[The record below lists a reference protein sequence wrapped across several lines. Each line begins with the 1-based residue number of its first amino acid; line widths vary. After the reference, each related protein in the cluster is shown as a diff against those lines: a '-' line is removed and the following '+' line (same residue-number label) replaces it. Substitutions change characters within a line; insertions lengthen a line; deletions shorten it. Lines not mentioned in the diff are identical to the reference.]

1 MKKRIVFLLMMLAG
15 CMGGVQAQKVAST
28 PTGPSDIKDGYY
40 VLLAKTGEGTKTDEA
55 GAFVYYKSSDNKIYY
70 DAKGATTNLLGKTVE
85 SVDEFKY
92 FFHVEK
98 NSDGTVKI
106 CAWNTST
113 CWQSVSKATIVRP
126 HPGQVDQITQA
137 SDGASFKLT
146 ATDGKWCTLSF
157 PGTYYD
163 WRVRKR
169 TGYVVLNDNQQVGYF
184 DDSSSADAQF
194 QFYAVSNVPEDV
206 VTFTYNY
213 TFEGVS
219 RKKSGSRMGVIGRDF
234 PAPNDVL
241 PDYVVANKPSRKVAA
256 EDNGQIIEIVC
267 TEALPFQTSTDN
279 APVYYYLGT
288 ADAQNPAIFY
298 NKSEG
303 FPNAVGFRALNSDI
317 AVNDIPN
324 SLWYVTG
331 NPFDGFQFHNVG
343 ANAIARSSAVI
354 SSTFNACV
362 LAFEGAANNTS
373 NWDVRKASVNSEN
386 AFTVYPHDKKDHC
399 WRYSSSDVRF
409 NYGSKYPNEFATY
422 PATFTFPMYNGG
434 DGNVYNTFAAPFDV
448 ALADD
453 NVKMYKGSVNT
464 AIHELTLSQVDA
476 APATAGVMLLGENSS
491 ANEVTLK
498 AVSGVAAL
506 EGNSLVGITSEL
518 SDLTGKLILGI
529 SDQTGAV
536 GFFTAG
542 SSVASLQANH
552 AYLPWADSQV
562 KGISMRIEGEATSIG
577 KIEGGQTNASGN
589 GAIYDLMGR
598 RVLRTEKG
606 GFYIQNGRKFIV
618 K

>member
-1 MKKRIVFLLMMLAG
+1 MKKVVFLLMMLAG

-70 DAKGATTNLLGKTVE
+70 DAKGATANLLGRTVE

-98 NSDGTVKI
+98 NSDGRVKI
-106 CAWNTST
+106 CAWSTNTY
-113 CWQSVSKATIVRP
+113 WQSVSRATIGDK

-137 SDGASFKLT
+137 SDGASFELK

-157 PGTYYD
+157 LGTYYSLG
-163 WRVRKR
+163 RKEC
-169 TGYVVLNDNQQVGYF
+169 TDYVVLNDNQQVGYY
-184 DDSSSADAQF
+184 DNSSSADAQF
-194 QFYAVSNVPEDV
+194 QFYAVSDVPEAD

-256 EDNGQIIEIVC
+256 EDNGQSIEIVC
-267 TEALPFQTSTDN
+267 TENFPFQTSTDN
-279 APVYYYLGT
+279 APVYYYLENVMDAGT
-288 ADAQNPAIFY
+288 RLYGNGGLKYRAA
-298 NKSEG
+298 E
-303 FPNAVGFRALNSDI
+303 NAS
-317 AVNDIPN
+317 AVNDVRN
-324 SLWYVTG
+324 DLWYVTG
-331 NPFDGFQFHNVG
+331 NAFDGLQFHSVVTGDVAKSHATLSTATSLTAGSGLLGYNDKWFVY
-343 ANAIARSSAVI
+343 RI
-354 SSTFNACV
+354 SDSTFGIHAYSIAKEDFAWNM
-362 LAFEGAANNTS
+362 E
-373 NWDVRKASVNSEN
+373 D
-386 AFTVYPHDKKDHC
+386 DKDN
-399 WRYSSSDVRF
+399 VRF
-409 NYGSKYPNEFATY
+409 RHPGTSDAFAFRMVK
-422 PATFTFPMYNGG
+422 PTFTFPMYNGG

-506 EGNSLVGITSEL
+506 EGNSLVGITSER
-518 SDLTGKLILGI
+518 SDLTGILILGI

-552 AYLPWADSQV
+552 AYLPWTDSQV

-606 GFYIQNGRKFIV
+606 GLYIQNGRKFIV

>member
-1 MKKRIVFLLMMLAG
+1 MMLAG

-55 GAFVYYKSSDNKIYY
+55 GAFVYYNSSDKKVYY
-70 DAKGATTNLLGKTVE
+70 DAKGSSTQLLGETIE
-85 SVDEFKY
+85 DLTPFKY
-92 FFHVEK
+92 FFYIKK
-98 NSDGTVKI
+98 NNDGTLTFR
-106 CAWNTST
+106 AWNTELYWPT
-113 CWQSVSKATIVRP
+113 VKKANLGNWT
-126 HPGQVDQITQA
+126 PGHVPQITLGGNARSFTAEEQ
-137 SDGASFKLT
+137 DGWFKLS
-146 ATDGKWCTLSF
+146 A
-157 PGTYYD
+157 PGTRYKNVTTTD
-163 WRVRKR
+163 
-169 TGYVVLNDNQQVGYF
+169 YVLLNDNQRLGYW
-184 DDSSSADAQF
+184 DATDPADALF
-194 QFYAVSNVPEDV
+194 QIYAVEDVPEADQI
-206 VTFTYNY
+206 VTYTYNY
-213 TFEGVS
+213 TLNGMSKTES
-219 RKKSGSRMGVIGRDF
+219 PQSMTGVIGH
-234 PAPNDVL
+234 PYHELDVTL
-241 PDYVVANKPSRKVAA
+241 PDYVVAEKPSGRIKA
-256 EDNGQIIEIVC
+256 EDNGQSMEIVC
-267 TEALPFQTSTDN
+267 TENFPFQTSTDN
-279 APVYYYLGT
+279 APVYYYLENVMDAGT
-288 ADAQNPAIFY
+288 RLYGNGGLKYRAA
-298 NKSEG
+298 E
-303 FPNAVGFRALNSDI
+303 NAS
-317 AVNDIPN
+317 AVNDVRN
-324 SLWYVTG
+324 DLWYVTG
-331 NPFDGFQFHNVG
+331 NAFDGLQFHSVG
-343 ANAIARSSAVI
+343 TGDVAKSYAALSTSTSLTAGSGLLGYNDMWFAYRI
-354 SSTFNACV
+354 SDSTFGIRAYSGFNGKY
-362 LAFEGAANNTS
+362 LAWHMEDSKSKVTFGEPGTS
-373 NWDVRKASVNSEN
+373 D
-386 AFTVYPHDKKDHC
+386 AFAFRMVEP
-399 WRYSSSDVRF
+399 
-409 NYGSKYPNEFATY
+409 
-422 PATFTFPMYNGG
+422 TFTFPMYNGG

-476 APATAGVMLLGENSS
+476 APAKAGVMLLGENSS

-498 AVSGVAAL
+498 AVFGVAAL

-529 SDQTGAV
+529 SDQTRAV

-552 AYLPWADSQV
+552 AYLPWTDSQV

>member
-1 MKKRIVFLLMMLAG
+1 MMLVG
-15 CMGGVQAQKVAST
+15 CMSSVQAQNVAST

-40 VLLAKTGEGTKTDEA
+40 VLLAKTGEETKTD
-55 GAFVYYKSSDNKIYY
+55 GAFVYYNSSDNKIYY
-70 DAKGATTNLLGKTVE
+70 DAKGATANLLGKTVE

-98 NSDGTVKI
+98 NSDGMIKI
-106 CAWNTST
+106 CAWNTNT
-113 CWQSVSKATIVRP
+113 YWQSVSRAAIGSQ

-137 SDGASFKLT
+137 SDGASFTLT

-157 PGTYYD
+157 LGTYYY
-163 WRVRKR
+163 WGVRDCKD
-169 TGYVVLNDNQQVGYF
+169 YVVLNNNQQVGYN

-194 QFYAVSNVPEDV
+194 QFYAVSDVPEDG

-219 RKKSGSRMGVIGRDF
+219 KKTSGSRMGVIGRDF
-234 PAPNDVL
+234 PVPNDVL
-241 PDYVVANKPSRKVAA
+241 PDYVVANKPSRKVVA
-256 EDNGQIIEIVC
+256 EDNGQSIEIVC
-267 TEALPFQTSTDN
+267 TEALPFKTSTDN
-279 APVYYYLGT
+279 APVYYYLENVMDAGT
-288 ADAQNPAIFY
+288 RLYGNGGLKYRAA
-298 NKSEG
+298 E
-303 FPNAVGFRALNSDI
+303 NAS
-317 AVNDIPN
+317 AVNDVRN
-324 SLWYVTG
+324 DLWYVTG
-331 NPFDGFQFHNVG
+331 NAFDGLQFHSVG
-343 ANAIARSSAVI
+343 TEDVAKSYAALSTSTSLTAGSHLLGYNDMWFVYRI
-354 SSTFNACV
+354 SDSTFGIHAYSGFNRKY
-362 LAFEGAANNTS
+362 LAWHMEDS
-373 NWDVRKASVNSEN
+373 KSEVTFGEPGKSD
-386 AFTVYPHDKKDHC
+386 AFAFRMVEP
-399 WRYSSSDVRF
+399 
-409 NYGSKYPNEFATY
+409 
-422 PATFTFPMYNGG
+422 TFTFPMYNGG

-476 APATAGVMLLGENSS
+476 APANAGVMLLGENSS

-506 EGNSLVGITSEL
+506 EGNSLVGITGEL

-577 KIEGGQTNASGN
+577 KIEGGQINASGN

-598 RVLRTEKG
+598 RVLRAEKG

>member
-1 MKKRIVFLLMMLAG
+1 M
-15 CMGGVQAQKVAST
+15 
-28 PTGPSDIKDGYY
+28 
-40 VLLAKTGEGTKTDEA
+40 
-55 GAFVYYKSSDNKIYY
+55 
-70 DAKGATTNLLGKTVE
+70 
-85 SVDEFKY
+85 
-92 FFHVEK
+92 
-98 NSDGTVKI
+98 
-106 CAWNTST
+106 
-113 CWQSVSKATIVRP
+113 
-126 HPGQVDQITQA
+126 
-137 SDGASFKLT
+137 
-146 ATDGKWCTLSF
+146 
-157 PGTYYD
+157 
-163 WRVRKR
+163 
-169 TGYVVLNDNQQVGYF
+169 LNDNQQVGYK

-256 EDNGQIIEIVC
+256 EDNGQSIEIVC
-267 TEALPFQTSTDN
+267 TENFPFQTSTDN
-279 APVYYYLGT
+279 APVYYYLENVMDAGT
-288 ADAQNPAIFY
+288 RLYGNGDLKYRAA
-298 NKSEG
+298 E
-303 FPNAVGFRALNSDI
+303 NAS
-317 AVNDIPN
+317 AVNDVRN
-324 SLWYVTG
+324 DLWYVTG
-331 NPFDGFQFHNVG
+331 NAFDGLQFHSVG
-343 ANAIARSSAVI
+343 TGHVAKTNLTITASNLCWLTANGSGSKDEWFVYRI
-354 SSTFNACV
+354 SDSTFGIHAYSIVGEDFAWNM
-362 LAFEGAANNTS
+362 E
-373 NWDVRKASVNSEN
+373 D
-386 AFTVYPHDKKDHC
+386 DKDN
-399 WRYSSSDVRF
+399 VRF
-409 NYGSKYPNEFATY
+409 GHPDKSDAFAFRMVE
-422 PATFTFPMYNGG
+422 PTFTFPMYNGG

-464 AIHELTLSQVDA
+464 AGHELTLSQVDA
-476 APATAGVMLLGENSS
+476 APAKAGVMLLGENSS

-518 SDLTGKLILGI
+518 NDLTGKLILGI

-577 KIEGGQTNASGN
+577 KIEGGQTNASDN

>member
-1 MKKRIVFLLMMLAG
+1 MKKVVFLLMMLAG
-15 CMGGVQAQKVAST
+15 CMSGVQAQNVAST

-55 GAFVYYKSSDNKIYY
+55 GAFVYYNSSDNKIYY
-70 DAKGATTNLLGKTVE
+70 DAKGATANLLGKTVE

-98 NSDGTVKI
+98 NSDEKVKI
-106 CAWNTST
+106 CAWNTNT
-113 CWQSVSKATIVRP
+113 YWQSVSRAAIGRP
-126 HPGQVDQITQA
+126 NPGQVEQITQA
-137 SDGASFKLT
+137 SDGASFTLK

-157 PGTYYD
+157 PGTYLSWVSIKKCTD
-163 WRVRKR
+163 
-169 TGYVVLNDNQQVGYF
+169 YVVLNDNQQVGYF
-184 DDSSSADAQF
+184 DGSSSADAQF

-219 RKKSGSRMGVIGRDF
+219 RKKSGTRMGVIGRDF

-256 EDNGQIIEIVC
+256 EDNGRSIEIVC
-267 TEALPFQTSTDN
+267 TENFPFQTSTDN
-279 APVYYYLGT
+279 APVYYYLENVMDAGT
-288 ADAQNPAIFY
+288 RLYGNGSLKYRAA
-298 NKSEG
+298 E
-303 FPNAVGFRALNSDI
+303 NAS
-317 AVNDIPN
+317 AVNDVRN
-324 SLWYVTG
+324 DLWYVTG
-331 NPFDGFQFHNVG
+331 NAFDGLQFHSVG
-343 ANAIARSSAVI
+343 TGQVAKTNLTITASSLCRLTANSSGSKDKWFVYRISDRTFGIHAYSIAGEDFAW
-354 SSTFNACV
+354 NM
-362 LAFEGAANNTS
+362 E
-373 NWDVRKASVNSEN
+373 D
-386 AFTVYPHDKKDHC
+386 DKDN
-399 WRYSSSDVRF
+399 VRF
-409 NYGSKYPNEFATY
+409 RHPDKSDAFAFRMVE
-422 PATFTFPMYNGG
+422 PTFTFPMYNGG
-434 DGNVYNTFAAPFDV
+434 DDNVYNTFAAPFDV

-476 APATAGVMLLGENSS
+476 APAKAGVMLLGENSS

-529 SDQTGAV
+529 SDQTRAV

-552 AYLPWADSQV
+552 AYLPWTDSQV

-606 GFYIQNGRKFIV
+606 GLYIQNGRKFIV

>member
-1 MKKRIVFLLMMLAG
+1 MKKRIVFLLMMLVG

-137 SDGASFKLT
+137 SDGASFELK

-157 PGTYYD
+157 LGTYYSLG
-163 WRVRKR
+163 RKEC
-169 TGYVVLNDNQQVGYF
+169 TDYVVLNDNQQVGYF
-184 DDSSSADAQF
+184 DGSSSADAQF

-256 EDNGQIIEIVC
+256 EDNGQSIEIVC
-267 TEALPFQTSTDN
+267 TENFPFKTSTDN
-279 APVYYYLGT
+279 APVYYYLENVMDAGT
-288 ADAQNPAIFY
+288 RLYGNGGLKYRAA
-298 NKSEG
+298 E
-303 FPNAVGFRALNSDI
+303 NAS
-317 AVNDIPN
+317 AVNDVRN
-324 SLWYVTG
+324 DLWYVTG
-331 NPFDGFQFHNVG
+331 DAFGGLQFHSVG
-343 ANAIARSSAVI
+343 TGHVAKTNSTITASSLCRLTANSSGYKDKWFVYRI
-354 SSTFNACV
+354 SDSTFGIHAYSIAGEDFAWNM
-362 LAFEGAANNTS
+362 EG
-373 NWDVRKASVNSEN
+373 
-386 AFTVYPHDKKDHC
+386 DKDN
-399 WRYSSSDVRF
+399 VRF
-409 NYGSKYPNEFATY
+409 RHPDKSDAFAFRMVE
-422 PATFTFPMYNGG
+422 PTFTFPMYNGG

-476 APATAGVMLLGENSS
+476 APANAGVMLLGENSS

-498 AVSGVAAL
+498 AVSGVVAL
-506 EGNSLVGITSEL
+506 EGNSLVGITGEL

-577 KIEGGQTNASGN
+577 KIEGGQINASGN

-598 RVLRTEKG
+598 RVLRVEKG

>member
-1 MKKRIVFLLMMLAG
+1 MKKVVFLLMMLAG

-55 GAFVYYKSSDNKIYY
+55 GAFVYYKSSDKKVYY
-70 DAKGATTNLLGKTVE
+70 DAKGSSTQLLGETIDDMT
-85 SVDEFKY
+85 SFKY
-92 FFHVEK
+92 FFYIKK
-98 NSDGTVKI
+98 NNDGTLTFR
-106 CAWNTST
+106 AWNTELYWPT
-113 CWQSVSKATIVRP
+113 V
-126 HPGQVDQITQA
+126 G
-137 SDGASFKLT
+137 GASITYKNPGRVNQIILGANARSFTAEEQDGWFKLSAPGKRYWNVKT
-146 ATDGKWCTLSF
+146 TD
-157 PGTYYD
+157 
-163 WRVRKR
+163 
-169 TGYVVLNDNQQVGYF
+169 YVVLNDNQCLGYW
-184 DDSSSADAQF
+184 DAANSADALF
-194 QFYAVSNVPEDV
+194 QIYAVEDVPEADQI
-206 VTFTYNY
+206 VTYTYNY
-213 TFEGVS
+213 TLNGMS
-219 RKKSGSRMGVIGRDF
+219 KTKSPQSMMGVIGH
-234 PAPNDVL
+234 PYHELDVTL
-241 PDYVVANKPSRKVAA
+241 PDYVVAEKPSGRIKA
-256 EDNGQIIEIVC
+256 EDNGQSIEIVC
-267 TEALPFQTSTDN
+267 TEAFPFQTSTDN
-279 APVYYYLGT
+279 APVYYYLENVMDAGT
-288 ADAQNPAIFY
+288 RLYGNGGLKYRAA
-298 NKSEG
+298 E
-303 FPNAVGFRALNSDI
+303 NAS
-317 AVNDIPN
+317 AVNDVRN
-324 SLWYVTG
+324 DLWYVTG
-331 NPFDGFQFHNVG
+331 NAFDGLQFHSVG
-343 ANAIARSSAVI
+343 TGQVAKTNLTITASNLCWLTANNSGYKDKWFVYRITD
-354 SSTFNACV
+354 STFGIHAYSIAKEDFAWNM
-362 LAFEGAANNTS
+362 E
-373 NWDVRKASVNSEN
+373 D
-386 AFTVYPHDKKDHC
+386 DKDN
-399 WRYSSSDVRF
+399 VRF
-409 NYGSKYPNEFATY
+409 RHPGKSDAFAFRMVE
-422 PATFTFPMYNGG
+422 PTFTFPMYNGG

-476 APATAGVMLLGENSS
+476 APAEAGVMLLGENSS
-491 ANEVTLK
+491 VNEVTLK

-506 EGNSLVGITSEL
+506 EGNSLVGITDEL

-606 GFYIQNGRKFIV
+606 GLYIQNGRKFIA

>member
-1 MKKRIVFLLMMLAG
+1 MKKVVFLLMMLVG
-15 CMGGVQAQKVAST
+15 CMSGVQAQKVAST

-55 GAFVYYKSSDNKIYY
+55 GAFVYYNSSDNKIYY
-70 DAKGATTNLLGKTVE
+70 DAKGATANLLGKTVE

-106 CAWNTST
+106 CAWSTNTY
-113 CWQSVSKATIVRP
+113 WQSVSKATIVRP

-137 SDGASFKLT
+137 SDGASFTLT

-157 PGTYYD
+157 PGTYISWVGIKNCTD
-163 WRVRKR
+163 
-169 TGYVVLNDNQQVGYF
+169 YVVLNDNQQVGYK

-194 QFYAVSNVPEDV
+194 QFYAVSDVPEDG

-219 RKKSGSRMGVIGRDF
+219 KIKSGSRMGVIGRDF

-267 TEALPFQTSTDN
+267 TEVLPFQTSTDN
-279 APVYYYLGT
+279 APVYYYLENVMDAGT
-288 ADAQNPAIFY
+288 RLYGNGGLKYRAA
-298 NKSEG
+298 E
-303 FPNAVGFRALNSDI
+303 NAS
-317 AVNDIPN
+317 AVNDVRN
-324 SLWYVTG
+324 DLWYVTG
-331 NPFDGFQFHNVG
+331 NAFDGLQFHSVG
-343 ANAIARSSAVI
+343 TEDVAKSYAALSTATSLTAGSGLLGYNDKWFVYRI
-354 SSTFNACV
+354 SDSTFGIHAYSIAKEDFAWNM
-362 LAFEGAANNTS
+362 E
-373 NWDVRKASVNSEN
+373 D
-386 AFTVYPHDKKDHC
+386 DKDN
-399 WRYSSSDVRF
+399 VRF
-409 NYGSKYPNEFATY
+409 RHPDKSDAFAFRMVE
-422 PATFTFPMYNGG
+422 PTFTFPMYNGG
-434 DGNVYNTFAAPFDV
+434 DDNVYNTFAAPFDV

-476 APATAGVMLLGENSS
+476 APAKAGVMLLGENSS
-491 ANEVTLK
+491 ANKVTLK

-506 EGNSLVGITSEL
+506 EGNSLEGITSEL
-518 SDLTGKLILGI
+518 SDLTDKLILGI

-577 KIEGGQTNASGN
+577 KIEGSQINASGN

>member
-1 MKKRIVFLLMMLAG
+1 MKKVVFLLMMLVG
-15 CMGGVQAQKVAST
+15 CMSSVQAQNVANT
-28 PTGPSDIKDGYY
+28 PTDPSDIKDGYY

-55 GAFVYYKSSDNKIYY
+55 GAFVYYNSSDNKIYY
-70 DAKGATTNLLGKTVE
+70 DVKGATANLLGKTVE

-92 FFHVEK
+92 FFHVGK

-137 SDGASFKLT
+137 SDVASFTLK

-157 PGTYYD
+157 PGTYISWGSKNCTD
-163 WRVRKR
+163 
-169 TGYVVLNDNQQVGYF
+169 YVVLNDNQQVGYN

-194 QFYAVSNVPEDV
+194 QFYAVSDVPEDG

-219 RKKSGSRMGVIGRDF
+219 KKTSGSRMGVIGRDF

-256 EDNGQIIEIVC
+256 EDNGQSIEIVC
-267 TEALPFQTSTDN
+267 TENFPFQTSTDN
-279 APVYYYLGT
+279 APVYYYLENVMDAGT
-288 ADAQNPAIFY
+288 RLYGNGDLKYRAA
-298 NKSEG
+298 E
-303 FPNAVGFRALNSDI
+303 NAS
-317 AVNDIPN
+317 AVNDVRN
-324 SLWYVTG
+324 DLWYVTG
-331 NPFDGFQFHNVG
+331 NAFDGLQFHSVG
-343 ANAIARSSAVI
+343 TGHVAKSNNTITASSLCRLTANSSGYKDKWFVYRI
-354 SSTFNACV
+354 SDSTFGIHAYSIAGEDFAWNM
-362 LAFEGAANNTS
+362 E
-373 NWDVRKASVNSEN
+373 D
-386 AFTVYPHDKKDHC
+386 DKDN
-399 WRYSSSDVRF
+399 VRF
-409 NYGSKYPNEFATY
+409 RHPDKSDAFAFRMVE
-422 PATFTFPMYNGG
+422 PTFTFPMYNGG

-476 APATAGVMLLGENSS
+476 APADAGVMLLGENSS

-498 AVSGVAAL
+498 AVSGIAAL
-506 EGNSLVGITSEL
+506 EGNSLVGITGEL

-577 KIEGGQTNASGN
+577 KIEGGQTNVSGN

-598 RVLRTEKG
+598 RVLRAEKG

>member
-1 MKKRIVFLLMMLAG
+1 MKKVVFLLMMLAG

-55 GAFVYYKSSDNKIYY
+55 GAFVYYNSSDKKVYY
-70 DAKGATTNLLGKTVE
+70 DAKGSSTQLLGETIE
-85 SVDEFKY
+85 DLTPFKY
-92 FFHVEK
+92 FFYIKK
-98 NSDGTVKI
+98 NNDGTLTFR
-106 CAWNTST
+106 AWNTELYWPT
-113 CWQSVSKATIVRP
+113 VKEAYWGNWT
-126 HPGQVDQITQA
+126 PGHVAQITLGGNARSFTAEEQ
-137 SDGASFKLT
+137 DGWFKLR
-146 ATDGKWCTLSF
+146 A
-157 PGTYYD
+157 PGTSYKAGETTD
-163 WRVRKR
+163 
-169 TGYVVLNDNQQVGYF
+169 YVVLDDNQRLGYL
-184 DDSSSADAQF
+184 DATDPADALF
-194 QFYAVSNVPEDV
+194 QIYAVEDVPEADQI
-206 VTFTYNY
+206 VTYTYNY
-213 TFEGVS
+213 TLNGVS
-219 RKKSGSRMGVIGRDF
+219 KKASPQSMMGVIGH
-234 PAPNDVL
+234 PYHELDVTL
-241 PDYVVANKPSRKVAA
+241 PDYVVAEKPSGTIKA
-256 EDNGQIIEIVC
+256 EDNGQSIEIVC
-267 TEALPFQTSTDN
+267 TENFPFQTSTDN
-279 APVYYYLGT
+279 APVYYYLENVMDAGT
-288 ADAQNPAIFY
+288 RLYGNGGLKYRAA
-298 NKSEG
+298 E
-303 FPNAVGFRALNSDI
+303 NAS
-317 AVNDIPN
+317 AVNDVRN
-324 SLWYVTG
+324 DLWYVTG
-331 NPFDGFQFHNVG
+331 NAFDGLQFHSVG
-343 ANAIARSSAVI
+343 TGDVAMSYAALSTSTSLTAGSHLLGYNDMWFVYRI
-354 SSTFNACV
+354 SDSTFGIRAYSGFNRKY
-362 LAFEGAANNTS
+362 LAWHMEDSKSKVTFG
-373 NWDVRKASVNSEN
+373 DPGKFD
-386 AFTVYPHDKKDHC
+386 AFAFRMVEP
-399 WRYSSSDVRF
+399 
-409 NYGSKYPNEFATY
+409 
-422 PATFTFPMYNGG
+422 TFTFPMYNGG

-464 AIHELTLSQVDA
+464 AMHELTLSQVDA
-476 APATAGVMLLGENSS
+476 APADAGVMLLGENSS

-506 EGNSLVGITSEL
+506 EGNSLVGITGEL

-598 RVLRTEKG
+598 RVLRAEKG

>member
-1 MKKRIVFLLMMLAG
+1 MKKVVFLLMMLAG

-55 GAFVYYKSSDNKIYY
+55 GAFVYYNSSDNKIYY
-70 DAKGATTNLLGKTVE
+70 DAKGATANLLGRTVE

-98 NSDGTVKI
+98 NSDGRVKI
-106 CAWNTST
+106 CAWSTNTY
-113 CWQSVSKATIVRP
+113 WQSVSRATIGDK

-137 SDGASFKLT
+137 SDGASFELK

-157 PGTYYD
+157 LGTYYSLG
-163 WRVRKR
+163 RKEC
-169 TGYVVLNDNQQVGYF
+169 TDYVVLNDNQQVGYY
-184 DDSSSADAQF
+184 DNSSSADAQF
-194 QFYAVSNVPEDV
+194 QFYAVSDVPEAD

-219 RKKSGSRMGVIGRDF
+219 KQKSGRMGVIGRDF
-234 PAPNDVL
+234 PTPNDVL
-241 PDYVVANKPSRKVAA
+241 PDYVVSNKPSRKVAA
-256 EDNGQIIEIVC
+256 EDNGQSIEIVC
-267 TEALPFQTSTDN
+267 TENLPFQTSTDN
-279 APVYYYLGT
+279 APVYYYLENVMDAGT
-288 ADAQNPAIFY
+288 RLYGNGGLKCRAA
-298 NKSEG
+298 E
-303 FPNAVGFRALNSDI
+303 NAS
-317 AVNDIPN
+317 AVNDVRN
-324 SLWYVTG
+324 DLWYVTG
-331 NPFDGFQFHNVG
+331 NAFDGLQFHSVG
-343 ANAIARSSAVI
+343 TGDVAKSYAALSTSTSLTAGSGLLGYNDKWFVYRI
-354 SSTFNACV
+354 SDSTFGIRAYSGFNGKY
-362 LAFEGAANNTS
+362 LAWHMEDSKSKVTFEEPGT
-373 NWDVRKASVNSEN
+373 
-386 AFTVYPHDKKDHC
+386 
-399 WRYSSSDVRF
+399 SDV
-409 NYGSKYPNEFATY
+409 FAFRMVE
-422 PATFTFPMYNGG
+422 PTFTFPMYNGG

-464 AIHELTLSQVDA
+464 DIHELTLSQVDA
-476 APATAGVMLLGENSS
+476 APAKAGVMLLGENSS

-498 AVSGVAAL
+498 AVSGIAAL

-562 KGISMRIEGEATSIG
+562 KCISMRIEGEATSIG

-606 GFYIQNGRKFIV
+606 GLYIQNGRKFIV

>member
-1 MKKRIVFLLMMLAG
+1 MMLVG
-15 CMGGVQAQKVAST
+15 CMSSVQAQNVANT
-28 PTGPSDIKDGYY
+28 PTDPSDIKDGYY

-55 GAFVYYKSSDNKIYY
+55 GAFVYYNSSDNKIYY
-70 DAKGATTNLLGKTVE
+70 DVKGATANLLGKTVE

-92 FFHVEK
+92 FFHVGK

-137 SDGASFKLT
+137 SDVASFTLK

-157 PGTYYD
+157 PGTYISWGSKNCTD
-163 WRVRKR
+163 
-169 TGYVVLNDNQQVGYF
+169 YVVLNDNQQVGYN

-194 QFYAVSNVPEDV
+194 QFYAVSDVPEDG

-219 RKKSGSRMGVIGRDF
+219 KKTSGSRMGVIGRDF

-256 EDNGQIIEIVC
+256 EDNGQSIEIVC
-267 TEALPFQTSTDN
+267 TENFPFQTSTDN
-279 APVYYYLGT
+279 APVYYYLENVMDAGT
-288 ADAQNPAIFY
+288 RLYGNGDLKYRAA
-298 NKSEG
+298 E
-303 FPNAVGFRALNSDI
+303 NAS
-317 AVNDIPN
+317 AVNDVRN
-324 SLWYVTG
+324 DLWYVTG
-331 NPFDGFQFHNVG
+331 NAFDGLQFHSVG
-343 ANAIARSSAVI
+343 TGHVAKSNNTITASSLCRLTANSSGYKDKWFVYRI
-354 SSTFNACV
+354 SDSTFGIHAYSIAGEDFAWNM
-362 LAFEGAANNTS
+362 E
-373 NWDVRKASVNSEN
+373 D
-386 AFTVYPHDKKDHC
+386 DKDN
-399 WRYSSSDVRF
+399 VRF
-409 NYGSKYPNEFATY
+409 RHPDKSDAFAFRMVE
-422 PATFTFPMYNGG
+422 PTFTFPMYNGG

-476 APATAGVMLLGENSS
+476 APADAGVMLLGENSS

-498 AVSGVAAL
+498 AVSGIAAL
-506 EGNSLVGITSEL
+506 EGNSLVGITGEL

-577 KIEGGQTNASGN
+577 KIEGGQTNVSGN

-598 RVLRTEKG
+598 RVLRAEKG

>member
-1 MKKRIVFLLMMLAG
+1 MKKVVFLLMMLVG

-55 GAFVYYKSSDNKIYY
+55 GAFVYYNSSDNKIYY
-70 DAKGATTNLLGKTVE
+70 DAKGATANLLGKTVE

-98 NSDGTVKI
+98 NSDGKVKI
-106 CAWNTST
+106 CAWSTNTY
-113 CWQSVSKATIVRP
+113 WQSVSRATIGDK

-137 SDGASFKLT
+137 SDGASFELK

-157 PGTYYD
+157 LGTYYSLG
-163 WRVRKR
+163 RKEC
-169 TGYVVLNDNQQVGYF
+169 TDYVVLNDNQQVGYY
-184 DDSSSADAQF
+184 DNSSSADAQF
-194 QFYAVSNVPEDV
+194 QFYAVSDVPEAD

-219 RKKSGSRMGVIGRDF
+219 KQKSGRMGVIGRDF
-234 PAPNDVL
+234 PTPNDVL
-241 PDYVVANKPSRKVAA
+241 PDYVVSNKPSRKVAA
-256 EDNGQIIEIVC
+256 EDNGQSIEIVC
-267 TEALPFQTSTDN
+267 TENLPFQTSTDN
-279 APVYYYLGT
+279 APVYYYLENVMDAGT
-288 ADAQNPAIFY
+288 RLYGNGGLKCRAA
-298 NKSEG
+298 E
-303 FPNAVGFRALNSDI
+303 NAS
-317 AVNDIPN
+317 AVNDVRN
-324 SLWYVTG
+324 DLWYVTG
-331 NPFDGFQFHNVG
+331 NAFDGLQFHSVG
-343 ANAIARSSAVI
+343 TGDVAKSYAALSTSTSLTAGSGLLGYNDKWFVYRI
-354 SSTFNACV
+354 SDSTFGIRAYSGFNGKY
-362 LAFEGAANNTS
+362 LAWHMEDSKSKVTFGNLGTS
-373 NWDVRKASVNSEN
+373 D
-386 AFTVYPHDKKDHC
+386 AFAFRMVEP
-399 WRYSSSDVRF
+399 
-409 NYGSKYPNEFATY
+409 
-422 PATFTFPMYNGG
+422 TFTFPMYNGG
-434 DGNVYNTFAAPFDV
+434 DCNVYNTFAAPFDV

-464 AIHELTLSQVDA
+464 AKHELTLSQVDA
-476 APATAGVMLLGENSS
+476 APANAGVMLLGENSS

-498 AVSGVAAL
+498 AVSGIAAL

-542 SSVASLQANH
+542 SLVASLQANH

-577 KIEGGQTNASGN
+577 KIEGGRTNASGN

>member
-1 MKKRIVFLLMMLAG
+1 MKKVVFLLMMLAG
-15 CMGGVQAQKVAST
+15 CMSGVQAQNVAST

-55 GAFVYYKSSDNKIYY
+55 GAFVYYNSSDNKIYY
-70 DAKGATTNLLGKTVE
+70 DAKGATANLLGKTVE

-106 CAWNTST
+106 CAWSTNTY
-113 CWQSVSKATIVRP
+113 WQSVSRAAIGRP
-126 HPGQVDQITQA
+126 NPGQVEQITQA
-137 SDGASFKLT
+137 SDGASFTLK

-157 PGTYYD
+157 SGTYYD
-163 WRVRKR
+163 WGVRNR
-169 TGYVVLNDNQQVGYF
+169 TGYVVLNDNQQVGYK
-184 DDSSSADAQF
+184 DDSSSANAQF
-194 QFYAVSNVPEDV
+194 QLYAVSDVPEAD

-219 RKKSGSRMGVIGRDF
+219 KIKSGTRMGVIGRDF

-256 EDNGQIIEIVC
+256 EDNGQSIEIVC
-267 TEALPFQTSTDN
+267 TENFPFQTSTDD
-279 APVYYYLGT
+279 APVYYYLENVMDAGT
-288 ADAQNPAIFY
+288 RLYGKGGLKYRAA
-298 NKSEG
+298 E
-303 FPNAVGFRALNSDI
+303 NAS
-317 AVNDIPN
+317 AVNDVRN
-324 SLWYVTG
+324 DLWYVTG
-331 NPFDGFQFHNVG
+331 NAFDGLQFHSVG
-343 ANAIARSSAVI
+343 TGHVAKTNLTITASRFCWLTTDSSGSKDKWFVYRI
-354 SSTFNACV
+354 SDSTFGIHAYSIVGEDFAWNM
-362 LAFEGAANNTS
+362 E
-373 NWDVRKASVNSEN
+373 D
-386 AFTVYPHDKKDHC
+386 DKDN
-399 WRYSSSDVRF
+399 VRF
-409 NYGSKYPNEFATY
+409 RHPDKSDAFAFRMVE
-422 PATFTFPMYNGG
+422 PTFTFPMYNGG

-476 APATAGVMLLGENSS
+476 APANAGVMLLGENSS

-506 EGNSLVGITSEL
+506 EDNSLVGITSEL

-529 SDQTGAV
+529 SDQTRAV

-552 AYLPWADSQV
+552 AYLPWTDSQV

-606 GFYIQNGRKFIV
+606 GLYIQNGRKFIV

>member
-1 MKKRIVFLLMMLAG
+1 MKKVVFLLMMLVG
-15 CMGGVQAQKVAST
+15 CMSSVQAQNVAST

-40 VLLAKTGEGTKTDEA
+40 VLLAKTGEETKTD
-55 GAFVYYKSSDNKIYY
+55 GAFVYYNSSDNKIYY
-70 DAKGATTNLLGKTVE
+70 DAKGATANLLGKTVE

-98 NSDGTVKI
+98 NSDGMIKI
-106 CAWNTST
+106 CAWNTNT
-113 CWQSVSKATIVRP
+113 YWQSVSRAAIGSQ

-137 SDGASFKLT
+137 SDGASFTLT

-157 PGTYYD
+157 LGTYYY
-163 WRVRKR
+163 WGVRDCKD
-169 TGYVVLNDNQQVGYF
+169 YVVLNNNQQVGYN

-194 QFYAVSNVPEDV
+194 QFYAVSDVPEDG

-219 RKKSGSRMGVIGRDF
+219 KKTSGSRMGVIGRDF
-234 PAPNDVL
+234 PVPNDVL
-241 PDYVVANKPSRKVAA
+241 PDYVVANKPSRKVVA
-256 EDNGQIIEIVC
+256 EDNGQSIEIVC
-267 TEALPFQTSTDN
+267 TEALPFKTSTDN
-279 APVYYYLGT
+279 APVYYYLENVMDAGT
-288 ADAQNPAIFY
+288 RLYGNGGLKYRAA
-298 NKSEG
+298 E
-303 FPNAVGFRALNSDI
+303 NAS
-317 AVNDIPN
+317 AVNDVRN
-324 SLWYVTG
+324 DLWYVTG
-331 NPFDGFQFHNVG
+331 NAFDGLQFHSVG
-343 ANAIARSSAVI
+343 TEDVAKSYAALSTSTSLTAGSHLLGYNDMWFVDRI
-354 SSTFNACV
+354 SDSTFGIHAYSGFNRKY
-362 LAFEGAANNTS
+362 LAWHMEDS
-373 NWDVRKASVNSEN
+373 KSEVTFGEPGKSD
-386 AFTVYPHDKKDHC
+386 AFAFRMVEP
-399 WRYSSSDVRF
+399 
-409 NYGSKYPNEFATY
+409 
-422 PATFTFPMYNGG
+422 TFTFPMYNGG

-476 APATAGVMLLGENSS
+476 APANAGVMLLGENSS

-506 EGNSLVGITSEL
+506 EGNSLVGITGEL

-577 KIEGGQTNASGN
+577 KIEGGQINASGN

-598 RVLRTEKG
+598 RVLRAEKG

>member
-1 MKKRIVFLLMMLAG
+1 MMLVG
-15 CMGGVQAQKVAST
+15 CMSSVQAQNVAST

-40 VLLAKTGEGTKTDEA
+40 VLLAKTGEETKTDEA
-55 GAFVYYKSSDNKIYY
+55 GAFVYYNSSDNKIYY

-137 SDGASFKLT
+137 SDGASFTLK
-146 ATDGKWCTLSF
+146 ATDGKWCRLFF

-163 WRVRKR
+163 WGVRNC
-169 TGYVVLNDNQQVGYF
+169 TDYVVLNDNQQVGYK

-256 EDNGQIIEIVC
+256 EDNGQSIEIVC
-267 TEALPFQTSTDN
+267 TENFPFQTSTDN
-279 APVYYYLGT
+279 APVYYYLENVMDAGT
-288 ADAQNPAIFY
+288 RLYGNGDLKYRAA
-298 NKSEG
+298 E
-303 FPNAVGFRALNSDI
+303 NAS
-317 AVNDIPN
+317 AVNDVRN
-324 SLWYVTG
+324 DLWYVTG
-331 NPFDGFQFHNVG
+331 NAFDGLQFHSVG
-343 ANAIARSSAVI
+343 TGHVAKTNLTITASNLCWLTANGSGSKDEWFVYRI
-354 SSTFNACV
+354 SDSTFGIHAYSIVGEDFAWNM
-362 LAFEGAANNTS
+362 E
-373 NWDVRKASVNSEN
+373 D
-386 AFTVYPHDKKDHC
+386 DKDN
-399 WRYSSSDVRF
+399 VRF
-409 NYGSKYPNEFATY
+409 GHPDKSDAFAFRMVE
-422 PATFTFPMYNGG
+422 PTFTFPMYNGG

-476 APATAGVMLLGENSS
+476 APADAGVMLLGENSS

-506 EGNSLVGITSEL
+506 EGNSLVGITGEL

>member
-1 MKKRIVFLLMMLAG
+1 MKKVVFLLMMLVG

-55 GAFVYYKSSDNKIYY
+55 GAFVYYNSSDNKIYY
-70 DAKGATTNLLGKTVE
+70 DAKGATANLLGKTVE

-98 NSDGTVKI
+98 NSDGKVKI
-106 CAWNTST
+106 CAWNTNT
-113 CWQSVSKATIVRP
+113 YWQSVSKATIGSQ

-137 SDGASFKLT
+137 SDGASFTLT

-157 PGTYYD
+157 LGTYYY
-163 WRVRKR
+163 WGVRDCKD
-169 TGYVVLNDNQQVGYF
+169 YVVLNNNQQVGYN

-194 QFYAVSNVPEDV
+194 QFYAVSDVPEDG

-219 RKKSGSRMGVIGRDF
+219 KKTSGSRMGVIGRDF

-256 EDNGQIIEIVC
+256 EDNGQSIEIVC
-267 TEALPFQTSTDN
+267 TENFPFQTSTDN
-279 APVYYYLGT
+279 APVYYYLENVMDAGT
-288 ADAQNPAIFY
+288 RLYGNGGLKYRAA
-298 NKSEG
+298 E
-303 FPNAVGFRALNSDI
+303 NAS
-317 AVNDIPN
+317 AVNDVRN
-324 SLWYVTG
+324 DLWYVTG
-331 NPFDGFQFHNVG
+331 NAFDGLQFHSVG
-343 ANAIARSSAVI
+343 TEDVAKSHATLSTATSLTAGSGLLGYNDKWFVYRI
-354 SSTFNACV
+354 SDSTFGIHAYSI
-362 LAFEGAANNTS
+362 A
-373 NWDVRKASVNSEN
+373 
-386 AFTVYPHDKKDHC
+386 KKDFA
-399 WRYSSSDVRF
+399 WNMEDDKDNVRF
-409 NYGSKYPNEFATY
+409 RHPDKSDAFAFRMVE
-422 PATFTFPMYNGG
+422 PTFTFPMYNGG

-476 APATAGVMLLGENSS
+476 APAKAGVMLLGENSS

-506 EGNSLVGITSEL
+506 EGNSLVGITGEL
-518 SDLTGKLILGI
+518 SDLTDKLILGI

-577 KIEGGQTNASGN
+577 KIEGGQINASGN

>member
-1 MKKRIVFLLMMLAG
+1 MMLAG

-28 PTGPSDIKDGYY
+28 PTGQSDIKDGYY

-55 GAFVYYKSSDNKIYY
+55 GAFVYYNSSDNKIYY
-70 DAKGATTNLLGKTVE
+70 DAKGATANLLGRTVE

-98 NSDGTVKI
+98 NSDGRVKI
-106 CAWNTST
+106 CAWSTNTY
-113 CWQSVSKATIVRP
+113 WQSVSGATIGDK

-137 SDGASFKLT
+137 SDGASFELK

-157 PGTYYD
+157 LGTYYSLG
-163 WRVRKR
+163 RKEC
-169 TGYVVLNDNQQVGYF
+169 TDYVVLNDNQQVGYY
-184 DDSSSADAQF
+184 DNSSSADAQF
-194 QFYAVSNVPEDV
+194 QFYAVSDVPEAD

-256 EDNGQIIEIVC
+256 EDNGQSIEIVC
-267 TEALPFQTSTDN
+267 TETLPFKTSTDD
-279 APVYYYLGT
+279 APVYYYLENVMDAGT
-288 ADAQNPAIFY
+288 RLYGNGGLKYRAA
-298 NKSEG
+298 K
-303 FPNAVGFRALNSDI
+303 NASS
-317 AVNDIPN
+317 VNDVRN
-324 SLWYVTG
+324 DLWYVTG
-331 NPFDGFQFHNVG
+331 NAFDGLQFHSVG
-343 ANAIARSSAVI
+343 TEDVAKSHATLSTATSLTAGSGLLGYNDKWFVYRI
-354 SSTFNACV
+354 SDSTFGIRAYSGFNRKY
-362 LAFEGAANNTS
+362 LAWHMEDSKSEVTFGEPGTS
-373 NWDVRKASVNSEN
+373 D
-386 AFTVYPHDKKDHC
+386 AFAFRMVEP
-399 WRYSSSDVRF
+399 
-409 NYGSKYPNEFATY
+409 
-422 PATFTFPMYNGG
+422 TFTFPMYNGG

-476 APATAGVMLLGENSS
+476 APANAGVMLLGENSS

>member
-1 MKKRIVFLLMMLAG
+1 MKKVVFLLMMLVG

-55 GAFVYYKSSDNKIYY
+55 GAFVYYNSSDNKIYY

-98 NSDGTVKI
+98 NSDGKVKI
-106 CAWNTST
+106 CAWSTNT

-137 SDGASFKLT
+137 SDGASFELQ

-157 PGTYYD
+157 PGTYYY
-163 WRVRKR
+163 WVVKNRA
-169 TGYVVLNDNQQVGYF
+169 GYVVLNDNQQVGYF

-194 QFYAVSNVPEDV
+194 QFYAVSDVPEAD

-219 RKKSGSRMGVIGRDF
+219 KIKSGTRMGVIGRDF

-256 EDNGQIIEIVC
+256 EDNGQSIEIVC
-267 TEALPFQTSTDN
+267 TETLPFKTSTDD
-279 APVYYYLGT
+279 APVYYYLENVMDAGT
-288 ADAQNPAIFY
+288 RLYGNGGLKYRAA
-298 NKSEG
+298 K
-303 FPNAVGFRALNSDI
+303 NASS
-317 AVNDIPN
+317 VNDVRN
-324 SLWYVTG
+324 DLWYVTG
-331 NPFDGFQFHNVG
+331 NAFDGLQFHSVG
-343 ANAIARSSAVI
+343 TGQVAKTNLTITASSLCWLTANSS
-354 SSTFNACV
+354 
-362 LAFEGAANNTS
+362 
-373 NWDVRKASVNSEN
+373 
-386 AFTVYPHDKKDHC
+386 
-399 WRYSSSDVRF
+399 
-409 NYGSKYPNEFATY
+409 GSKDKWFVYRISDRTFGIHAYSIAGEDFAWHMEDSKSKVTFGN
-422 PATFTFPMYNGG
+422 PGTSDAFAFRMVEPTFTFPMYNGG

-464 AIHELTLSQVDA
+464 ALHKLTLSQVDA
-476 APATAGVMLLGENSS
+476 APANAGVMLLGENSS

-529 SDQTGAV
+529 SDQTNVV

-552 AYLPWADSQV
+552 AYLPWTDSQV

>member
-1 MKKRIVFLLMMLAG
+1 MKKVVFLLMMLAG

-137 SDGASFKLT
+137 SDGASFTLK
-146 ATDGKWCTLSF
+146 ATDGKWCRLSF

-163 WRVRKR
+163 WGVRNC
-169 TGYVVLNDNQQVGYF
+169 TDYVVLNDNQQVGYK

-256 EDNGQIIEIVC
+256 EDNGQSIEIVC
-267 TEALPFQTSTDN
+267 TENFPFQTSTDN
-279 APVYYYLGT
+279 APVYYYLENVMDAGT
-288 ADAQNPAIFY
+288 RLYGNGDLKYRAA
-298 NKSEG
+298 E
-303 FPNAVGFRALNSDI
+303 NAS
-317 AVNDIPN
+317 AVNDVRN
-324 SLWYVTG
+324 DLWYVTG
-331 NPFDGFQFHNVG
+331 NAFDGLQFHSVG
-343 ANAIARSSAVI
+343 TGHVAKSNNTITASSLCWLTANSSGYKDKWFVYRI
-354 SSTFNACV
+354 SDSTFGIHAYSIAGEDFAWNM
-362 LAFEGAANNTS
+362 E
-373 NWDVRKASVNSEN
+373 D
-386 AFTVYPHDKKDHC
+386 DKDN
-399 WRYSSSDVRF
+399 VRF
-409 NYGSKYPNEFATY
+409 RHPDKSDAFAFRMVE
-422 PATFTFPMYNGG
+422 PTFTFPMYNGG

-464 AIHELTLSQVDA
+464 ALHELTLSQVDA
-476 APATAGVMLLGENSS
+476 APADAGVMLLGENSS
-491 ANEVTLK
+491 ADEVTLK

-506 EGNSLVGITSEL
+506 EGNSLEGITSEL

-598 RVLRTEKG
+598 RVLRAEKG

>member
-1 MKKRIVFLLMMLAG
+1 MKKVVFLLMMLVG

-55 GAFVYYKSSDNKIYY
+55 GAFVYYNSSDNKIYY

-92 FFHVEK
+92 FFHVGK

-137 SDGASFKLT
+137 SDGASFTLK

-157 PGTYYD
+157 PGTYISWGSKNCTD
-163 WRVRKR
+163 
-169 TGYVVLNDNQQVGYF
+169 YVVLNDNQQVGYK

-256 EDNGQIIEIVC
+256 EDNGQSIEIVC
-267 TEALPFQTSTDN
+267 TENFPFQTSTDN
-279 APVYYYLGT
+279 TPVYYYLENVMDAGT
-288 ADAQNPAIFY
+288 RLYGNGDLKYRAA
-298 NKSEG
+298 E
-303 FPNAVGFRALNSDI
+303 NAS
-317 AVNDIPN
+317 AVNDVRN
-324 SLWYVTG
+324 DLWYVTG
-331 NPFDGFQFHNVG
+331 NAFDGLQFHSVG
-343 ANAIARSSAVI
+343 TGHVAKSNNTITASSLCRLTANSSGYKDKWFVYRI
-354 SSTFNACV
+354 SDSTFGIHAYSIAGEDFAWNM
-362 LAFEGAANNTS
+362 E
-373 NWDVRKASVNSEN
+373 D
-386 AFTVYPHDKKDHC
+386 DKDN
-399 WRYSSSDVRF
+399 VRF
-409 NYGSKYPNEFATY
+409 RHPDKSDAFAFRMVE
-422 PATFTFPMYNGG
+422 PTFTFPMYNGG

-464 AIHELTLSQVDA
+464 AGHELTLSQVDA
-476 APATAGVMLLGENSS
+476 APADAGVMLLGENSS
-491 ANEVTLK
+491 ANDVTLK
-498 AVSGVAAL
+498 AISGVAAL
-506 EGNSLVGITSEL
+506 DGNSLVGITSEL

-577 KIEGGQTNASGN
+577 KIEGGQANVSGN

-598 RVLRTEKG
+598 RVLRAEKG

>member
-1 MKKRIVFLLMMLAG
+1 MKKVVFLLMMLVG

-55 GAFVYYKSSDNKIYY
+55 GAFVYYNSSDNKIYY

-98 NSDGTVKI
+98 TSDGKVKI
-106 CAWNTST
+106 CAWSTNT

-137 SDGASFKLT
+137 SDGASFELQ

-157 PGTYYD
+157 PGTYYY
-163 WRVRKR
+163 WVVKNRA
-169 TGYVVLNDNQQVGYF
+169 GYVVLNDNQQVGYF

-194 QFYAVSNVPEDV
+194 QFYAVSDVPEAD

-219 RKKSGSRMGVIGRDF
+219 KIKSGTRMGVIGRDF

-256 EDNGQIIEIVC
+256 EDNGQSIEIVC
-267 TEALPFQTSTDN
+267 TETLPFKTSTDD
-279 APVYYYLGT
+279 APVYYYLENVMDAGT
-288 ADAQNPAIFY
+288 RLYCNGGLKYRAA
-298 NKSEG
+298 K
-303 FPNAVGFRALNSDI
+303 NASS
-317 AVNDIPN
+317 VNDVRN
-324 SLWYVTG
+324 DLWYVTG
-331 NPFDGFQFHNVG
+331 NAFDGLQFHSVG
-343 ANAIARSSAVI
+343 TGDVAKSYAALSTSTSLTAGSGLLGYNDMWFAYRI
-354 SSTFNACV
+354 SDSTFGIRAYSGFNGKY
-362 LAFEGAANNTS
+362 LAWHMEDSKSKVTFGEPGTS
-373 NWDVRKASVNSEN
+373 D
-386 AFTVYPHDKKDHC
+386 AFAFRMVEP
-399 WRYSSSDVRF
+399 
-409 NYGSKYPNEFATY
+409 
-422 PATFTFPMYNGG
+422 TFTFPMYNGG

-476 APATAGVMLLGENSS
+476 APAKAGVMLLGENSS

-506 EGNSLVGITSEL
+506 EGNSLEGITSEL

-552 AYLPWADSQV
+552 AYLPWTDSQV

-606 GFYIQNGRKFIV
+606 GLYIQNGRKFIV

>member
-1 MKKRIVFLLMMLAG
+1 MKKVVFLLMMLVG
-15 CMGGVQAQKVAST
+15 CMSGVQAQKVAST

-55 GAFVYYKSSDNKIYY
+55 GAFVYYNSSDKKVYY
-70 DAKGATTNLLGKTVE
+70 DAKGATANLLGKTVE

-98 NSDGTVKI
+98 NSDGKVKI
-106 CAWNTST
+106 CAWNTNT
-113 CWQSVSKATIVRP
+113 YWQSVSKATIGSQ

-137 SDGASFKLT
+137 SDGASFTLT

-157 PGTYYD
+157 LGTYYY
-163 WRVRKR
+163 WGVRDCKD
-169 TGYVVLNDNQQVGYF
+169 YVVLNNNQQVGYN

-194 QFYAVSNVPEDV
+194 QFYAVSDVPEDG

-213 TFEGVS
+213 TFEGAS
-219 RKKSGSRMGVIGRDF
+219 KKKSGTRMGVIGRDF
-234 PAPNDVL
+234 PVPNDVL
-241 PDYVVANKPSRKVAA
+241 PDYVVANKPSRKVVA
-256 EDNGQIIEIVC
+256 EDNGQSIEIVC
-267 TEALPFQTSTDN
+267 TENFPFKTSTDN
-279 APVYYYLGT
+279 APVYYYLENVMDAGT
-288 ADAQNPAIFY
+288 RLYGNGGLKYRTA
-298 NKSEG
+298 E
-303 FPNAVGFRALNSDI
+303 NAS
-317 AVNDIPN
+317 AVNDVRN
-324 SLWYVTG
+324 DLWYVTG
-331 NPFDGFQFHNVG
+331 NAFDGLQFHSVG
-343 ANAIARSSAVI
+343 TGDVAMSYAVLSTSTSLTAGSHLLGYNDKWFVYRI
-354 SSTFNACV
+354 SDSTFGIHA
-362 LAFEGAANNTS
+362 
-373 NWDVRKASVNSEN
+373 NSEFN
-386 AFTVYPHDKKDHC
+386 RKYLAWHMEDSKSKVEFEDPGTSDAFAFRMVEP
-399 WRYSSSDVRF
+399 
-409 NYGSKYPNEFATY
+409 
-422 PATFTFPMYNGG
+422 TFTFPMYNGG

-476 APATAGVMLLGENSS
+476 APANAGVMLLGENSS

>member
-1 MKKRIVFLLMMLAG
+1 MKKVVFLLMMLAG

-28 PTGPSDIKDGYY
+28 PTSPSDIKDGYY

-55 GAFVYYKSSDNKIYY
+55 GAFVYYNSSDNKIYY

-98 NSDGTVKI
+98 NSDGKVKI
-106 CAWNTST
+106 CAWSTNT

-137 SDGASFKLT
+137 SDGASFTLK
-146 ATDGKWCTLSF
+146 ATDGKWCRLFF

-163 WRVRKR
+163 WGVRNC
-169 TGYVVLNDNQQVGYF
+169 TDYVVLNDNQQVGYK

-256 EDNGQIIEIVC
+256 EDNGQSIEIVC
-267 TEALPFQTSTDN
+267 TENFPFKTSTDN
-279 APVYYYLGT
+279 APVYYYLENVMDAGT
-288 ADAQNPAIFY
+288 RLYGNGGLKYRAA
-298 NKSEG
+298 E
-303 FPNAVGFRALNSDI
+303 NAS
-317 AVNDIPN
+317 AVNDVRN
-324 SLWYVTG
+324 DLWYVTG
-331 NPFDGFQFHNVG
+331 NAFDGLQFHSVG
-343 ANAIARSSAVI
+343 TGQVAKTNLTITASNLCWLTANNSGYNDKWFVYRI
-354 SSTFNACV
+354 SDSTFGIHAYSIVKEDFAWNM
-362 LAFEGAANNTS
+362 E
-373 NWDVRKASVNSEN
+373 D
-386 AFTVYPHDKKDHC
+386 DKDN
-399 WRYSSSDVRF
+399 VRF
-409 NYGSKYPNEFATY
+409 RHPGKSDAFAFRMVE
-422 PATFTFPMYNGG
+422 PTFTFPMYNGG
-434 DGNVYNTFAAPFDV
+434 DRNVYNTFAAPFDV

-476 APATAGVMLLGENSS
+476 APAEAGVMLLGENSS
-491 ANEVTLK
+491 VNEVMLK

-506 EGNSLVGITSEL
+506 EGNSLVGITGEL

>member
-1 MKKRIVFLLMMLAG
+1 MKKVVFLLMMLVG

-55 GAFVYYKSSDNKIYY
+55 GAFVYYKSSDKKVYY
-70 DAKGATTNLLGKTVE
+70 DAKGSSTQLLGETIE
-85 SVDEFKY
+85 DLTPFKY
-92 FFHVEK
+92 FFYIKK
-98 NSDGTVKI
+98 NNDGTLTFR
-106 CAWNTST
+106 AWNTKLYWPT
-113 CWQSVSKATIVRP
+113 VNGAGFFDRN
-126 HPGQVDQITQA
+126 PGQVAQITLGGNARSFTAEEQ
-137 SDGASFKLT
+137 DGWFKLS
-146 ATDGKWCTLSF
+146 A
-157 PGTYYD
+157 PGTRYKNVKTTD
-163 WRVRKR
+163 
-169 TGYVVLNDNQQVGYF
+169 YVVLKDNQRLGYW
-184 DDSSSADAQF
+184 DATAPADALF
-194 QFYAVSNVPEDV
+194 QIYAVEDVPEADQI
-206 VTFTYNY
+206 VTYTYNY
-213 TFEGVS
+213 TLNGMS
-219 RKKSGSRMGVIGRDF
+219 KTKSPQSMMGVIGH
-234 PAPNDVL
+234 PYHELDVTL
-241 PDYVVANKPSRKVAA
+241 PDYVVAKKPSGRIKA
-256 EDNGQIIEIVC
+256 EDNGQSIEIVC
-267 TEALPFQTSTDN
+267 TETLPFKTSTDD
-279 APVYYYLGT
+279 APVYYYLENVMDAGT
-288 ADAQNPAIFY
+288 RLYGNGGLKYRAA
-298 NKSEG
+298 K
-303 FPNAVGFRALNSDI
+303 NASS
-317 AVNDIPN
+317 VNDVRN
-324 SLWYVTG
+324 DLWYVTG
-331 NPFDGFQFHNVG
+331 NAFDGLQFHSVG
-343 ANAIARSSAVI
+343 TGDVAKSYAALSTSTSLTAGSGLLGYNDMWFAYRI
-354 SSTFNACV
+354 SDSTFGIRAYSGFNGKY
-362 LAFEGAANNTS
+362 LAWHMEDSKSKVTFGEPGTS
-373 NWDVRKASVNSEN
+373 D
-386 AFTVYPHDKKDHC
+386 AFAFRMVEP
-399 WRYSSSDVRF
+399 
-409 NYGSKYPNEFATY
+409 
-422 PATFTFPMYNGG
+422 TFTFPMYNGG

-476 APATAGVMLLGENSS
+476 APAKAGVMLLGENSS

-506 EGNSLVGITSEL
+506 EGNSLEGITSEL

-552 AYLPWADSQV
+552 AYLPWTDSQV